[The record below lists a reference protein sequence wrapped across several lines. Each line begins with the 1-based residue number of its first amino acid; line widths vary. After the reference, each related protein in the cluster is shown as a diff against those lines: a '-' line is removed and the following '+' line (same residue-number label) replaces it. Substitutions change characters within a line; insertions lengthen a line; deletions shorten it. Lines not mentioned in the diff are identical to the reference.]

1 MSFQCVRLVFNNSG
15 QTRGT
20 DHAHFFWVIILQHNL
35 FLRLVQQADQN
46 MTLTFQLLACQIGA
60 ESIENGL
67 PMQMKSLQ
75 AHRTDHDPFSGVI
88 ILQRFCFFK
97 F

>member
-1 MSFQCVRLVFNNSG
+1 
-15 QTRGT
+15 
-20 DHAHFFWVIILQHNL
+20 
-35 FLRLVQQADQN
+35 

-75 AHRTDHDPFSGVI
+75 AHRTDRDPFSGVI
-88 ILQRFCFFK
+88 ILQRFCFF
-97 F
+97 